1 MDKKLPICIV
11 LVMLMSC
18 FSCKQPQ
25 QPTEDAD
32 MDTQWVD
39 SSQHLYQYGICI
51 DSLDVKEYLMKNGDN
66 PASIFSGLGFTALKA
81 DSISRASTHVLDPTK
96 LRAGMHYYTFST
108 VDSLETIRYIAF
120 AKSLTDYAVI
130 DLTGDTINAY
140 EFNKPI
146 TLKKKYTE
154 GVLNSSLWNVIKANG
169 GDPYLA
175 IKISDVYAWQI
186 DFFDIKDGDSFKVLY
201 NEAYIDDTTAL
212 SIASI
217 EGAIFTHQ
225 GKEFVAIPFT
235 QDSIFEYF
243 DEEGNSL
250 RKAFLKAPLDFF
262 RITSRFTNARFHPIL
277 KRYRAHHGVDYA
289 APTGTPVRS
298 IGAGTVIAKGY
309 QNGGGNFLKVKH
321 NSVYTTTYMHL
332 SRFAKGIQVGSHVQQ
347 GQEIAYVGSTGLST
361 GPHLDFRVHKNGQPI
376 DPLKMEATVICRNA
390 ISGDTLRLDAE
401 AVLLATG
408 RKPNTESL
416 NLQAA
421 GIRTTNRG
429 AIEVDSKLRT
439 NIPNIWAIGDVHG
452 GLQFTYLSLDD
463 YRIIREELFGN
474 GFRSLDDRE
483 AVAYSVFID
492 PPLAHVGLNE
502 TQARKMEKNIK
513 VASLPAAAMP
523 RTRTIEQTDGLLKAV
538 VDADTGKILG
548 CTLFCAESS
557 EVINTVSLAMRLGQD
572 YTFLRDSIFTHPS
585 MSEALNDLFGLI
597 K

>member
-309 QNGGGNFLKVKH
+309 QNGGGNFL
-321 NSVYTTTYMHL
+321 
-332 SRFAKGIQVGSHVQQ
+332 
-347 GQEIAYVGSTGLST
+347 
-361 GPHLDFRVHKNGQPI
+361 
-376 DPLKMEATVICRNA
+376 
-390 ISGDTLRLDAE
+390 
-401 AVLLATG
+401 
-408 RKPNTESL
+408 
-416 NLQAA
+416 
-421 GIRTTNRG
+421 
-429 AIEVDSKLRT
+429 
-439 NIPNIWAIGDVHG
+439 
-452 GLQFTYLSLDD
+452 
-463 YRIIREELFGN
+463 
-474 GFRSLDDRE
+474 
-483 AVAYSVFID
+483 
-492 PPLAHVGLNE
+492 
-502 TQARKMEKNIK
+502 
-513 VASLPAAAMP
+513 
-523 RTRTIEQTDGLLKAV
+523 
-538 VDADTGKILG
+538 
-548 CTLFCAESS
+548 
-557 EVINTVSLAMRLGQD
+557 
-572 YTFLRDSIFTHPS
+572 
-585 MSEALNDLFGLI
+585 
-597 K
+597 